1 VLLFDSETRGFGVR
15 VTAKGT
21 KTFLAQYTIATR
33 RRRAVLGTFGTLT
46 VEQART
52 AAKALLGRVAHGADP
67 FADRQVKADAARA
80 ANAEAQY
87 TFGKLIEAWVAARE
101 GDRRP
106 SYLREAKACLVRNLS
121 DWQDRAA
128 NSITTTDAV
137 RALDDVKMTKGI
149 VAANRSL
156 AYASAA
162 YGWAVRRQ
170 RLVTNPMRGIE
181 RPGREQARERV
192 LTAGELGAIWRGC
205 NTLSASFAG
214 FVRVLMLTLARRD
227 EVSSMRWVELNNPSD
242 PTVWTLPR
250 ERAKNGRA
258 HVVPLPEPVREII
271 RNMPIIG
278 GNPFV
283 FAGQGKKAIAA
294 FGYAKNEI
302 ITAME
307 EVEGIL
313 PNWRFH
319 DFRRSGVTALAGMGF
334 PPHVCDR
341 LLNHITG
348 AIQGVAAVYQ
358 RAEFMAERKAALD
371 AWAALVIAA
380 VEQCKG
386 SDNVVRLQRTG

>member
-1 VLLFDSETRGFGVR
+1 
-15 VTAKGT
+15 
-21 KTFLAQYTIATR
+21 
-33 RRRAVLGTFGTLT
+33 
-46 VEQART
+46 
-52 AAKALLGRVAHGADP
+52 
-67 FADRQVKADAARA
+67 
-80 ANAEAQY
+80 
-87 TFGKLIEAWVAARE
+87 
-101 GDRRP
+101 
-106 SYLREAKACLVRNLS
+106 
-121 DWQDRAA
+121 
-128 NSITTTDAV
+128 
-137 RALDDVKMTKGI
+137 
-149 VAANRSL
+149 
-156 AYASAA
+156 
-162 YGWAVRRQ
+162 
-170 RLVTNPMRGIE
+170 
-181 RPGREQARERV
+181 
-192 LTAGELGAIWRGC
+192 
-205 NTLSASFAG
+205 
-214 FVRVLMLTLARRD
+214 
-227 EVSSMRWVELNNPSD
+227 
-242 PTVWTLPR
+242 
-250 ERAKNGRA
+250 
-258 HVVPLPEPVREII
+258 VPLPEPVREII

-380 VEQCKG
+380 AEQCKG